1 MFSFTE
7 KETGAS
13 KFTFDGNKR
22 KTRGRKALSDISNS
36 RKQQLNEAPKKNLS
50 TKVSV
55 VAEEDLDAI
64 FEEGFL
70 HNYKECIKVQKK
82 AMDIDEF
89 LKTVGLKNNDF
100 PMQQSASSSQVVMD
114 DLLSEDEFPWKHEE
128 FSDHDSPP
136 PCRSSPKSPNHFM
149 MWEEDIVDDFGI
161 MSFESP
167 NFTLI
172 ESP

>member
-1 MFSFTE
+1 
-7 KETGAS
+7 
-13 KFTFDGNKR
+13 
-22 KTRGRKALSDISNS
+22 
-36 RKQQLNEAPKKNLS
+36 
-50 TKVSV
+50 
-55 VAEEDLDAI
+55 
-64 FEEGFL
+64 
-70 HNYKECIKVQKK
+70 
-82 AMDIDEF
+82 MDIDEF

-136 PCRSSPKSPNHFM
+136 PCRSSPKSLNHFM
-149 MWEEDIVDDFGI
+149 MWEEDIVDDFNI

>member
-1 MFSFTE
+1 MFSFTK

-13 KFTFDGNKR
+13 KLTFDGNKK
-22 KTRGRKALSDISNS
+22 KTSGRKALSDISNL
-36 RKQQLNEAPKKNLS
+36 RNQQLNEAPKKNLS

-55 VAEEDLDAI
+55 VVEEDLDAI
-64 FEEGFL
+64 NEEGFL
-70 HNYKECIKVQKK
+70 HNHEECIKAQKK
-82 AMDIDEF
+82 AMDNDEF
-89 LKTVGLKNNDF
+89 LKT
-100 PMQQSASSSQVVMD
+100 QSASSSQVVMD

-149 MWEEDIVDDFGI
+149 MWEEDIVDDFDI

-167 NFTLI
+167 NLTLI

>member
-1 MFSFTE
+1 MFSFSE

-13 KFTFDGNKR
+13 KLTFDGNKR
-22 KTRGRKALSDISNS
+22 KTSGRKALSDISNL

-64 FEEGFL
+64 
-70 HNYKECIKVQKK
+70 
-82 AMDIDEF
+82 
-89 LKTVGLKNNDF
+89 VGLKNTDF
-100 PMQQSASSSQVVMD
+100 LIQQSALSSQVAMD

-128 FSDHDSPP
+128 FSDYDSPP

-149 MWEEDIVDDFGI
+149 MWEEVTVEDFNI

-172 ESP
+172 ELP